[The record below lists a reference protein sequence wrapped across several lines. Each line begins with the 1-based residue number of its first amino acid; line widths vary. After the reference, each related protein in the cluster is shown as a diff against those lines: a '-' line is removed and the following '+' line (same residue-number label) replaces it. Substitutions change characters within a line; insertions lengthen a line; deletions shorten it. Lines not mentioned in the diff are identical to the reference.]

1 MKRSSHWVWL
11 VFLLFTSCA
20 MTVTHSANQGRLKGT
35 IGLLEGNCMPSPNSP
50 PCKPRPVE
58 ATLYITKPTK
68 QFDLALLVDSVRS
81 DAKGQFEI
89 AIDSGEYSV
98 FAKYES
104 EVSCSVFQCN
114 PTCACNPIKIA
125 ADSISTLQVKIDKA
139 TY

>member
-1 MKRSSHWVWL
+1 MKRSSLLIWL
-11 VFLLFTSCA
+11 VLLLFTSCA
-20 MTVTHSANQGRLKGT
+20 MTLTHSANQGSLKGT
-35 IGLLEGNCMPSPNSP
+35 VGLLEGNCMPSPNSP

-68 QFDLALLVDSVRS
+68 QFDQALLVDSVRS

-89 AIDSGEYSV
+89 ALDSGEYSV

-104 EVSCSVFQCN
+104 EVSCAVFQCN
-114 PTCACNPIKIA
+114 PSCVCNPIKIV
-125 ADSISTLQVKIDKA
+125 ADSTSLLQVKIDKA